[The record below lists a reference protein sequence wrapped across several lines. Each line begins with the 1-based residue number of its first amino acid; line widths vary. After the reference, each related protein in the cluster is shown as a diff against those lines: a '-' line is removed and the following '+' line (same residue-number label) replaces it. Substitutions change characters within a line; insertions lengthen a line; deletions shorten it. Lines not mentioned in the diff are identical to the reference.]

1 MPNYILEAKK
11 RLGMIKQP
19 HIAPNIEPKK
29 HQQTDQTETSQTVV
43 ENSNHNNDAKKTQ
56 KHWQM
61 WDNPSTP
68 DKIKEIRARLGDDRY
83 RKLQRSKT
91 SLSAYETKLENYI
104 NSNNTVNPTSQR
116 PKTSFEIKTETAPE
130 NGTTHVTTTITVNEN
145 EAAAIAQA
153 LEPYQIPTINDME
166 KKSYVNTNVS
176 YNPPMPTSGHLP
188 LSAVSTNYFDLPNP
202 SIIHTT
208 ATTLP
213 SFSEPYDNYVQPQS
227 FSISQK
233 VNSNP
238 EVSALQTVYDND
250 NFMVNNENQVVSDRS
265 NDENENDYYTVV
277 PNNNNNNVKEKTFVK
292 HFEKKN
298 AYFKNI
304 ILESSR

>member
-19 HIAPNIEPKK
+19 HIAPNIEHKK
-29 HQQTDQTETSQTVV
+29 HQQTEQAPQTVIDT
-43 ENSNHNNDAKKTQ
+43 NNQSTEAKKSQ

-91 SLSAYETKLENYI
+91 SLSAYETKLDNYI
-104 NSNNTVNPTSQR
+104 KTSNNINNSSQR
-116 PKTSFEIKTETAPE
+116 PKTSFEIKTENAPE
-130 NGTTHVTTTITVNEN
+130 NVNSNFRVTTTVTVNEN
-145 EAAAIAQA
+145 EAAALAQA

-166 KKSYVNTNVS
+166 PKSHVNTTVS

-188 LSAVSTNYFDLPNP
+188 LSAVGTNYFDLPNP

-213 SFSEPYDNYVQPQS
+213 PFSEQYDNYIQTYSNNQNAS
-227 FSISQK
+227 
-233 VNSNP
+233 SNP

-250 NFMVNNENQVVSDRS
+250 NFMVNNENQVISDRT
-265 NDENENDYYTVV
+265 NDDNENDYYTVA
-277 PNNNNNNVKEKTFVK
+277 PNNEVIEIN
-292 HFEKKN
+292 
-298 AYFKNI
+298 FKFDQMF
-304 ILESSR
+304 

>member
-19 HIAPNIEPKK
+19 HIAPNIEHKK
-29 HQQTDQTETSQTVV
+29 HQQTEQAPQPVIDTNSQSADTKI
-43 ENSNHNNDAKKTQ
+43 SQ

-91 SLSAYETKLENYI
+91 SLSAYETKLDNYI
-104 NSNNTVNPTSQR
+104 KTSNNFNNSTQR
-116 PKTSFEIKTETAPE
+116 PKTSFEIKTENAPQ
-130 NGTTHVTTTITVNEN
+130 NVNSNLRVTTTVTVNEN
-145 EAAAIAQA
+145 EAAALAQA

-166 KKSYVNTNVS
+166 TKSHVNTTVS

-188 LSAVSTNYFDLPNP
+188 LSAVGTNYFDLPNP

-213 SFSEPYDNYVQPQS
+213 PFSEQYDNYIQTYSNNQ
-227 FSISQK
+227 
-233 VNSNP
+233 NATSNP
-238 EVSALQTVYDND
+238 EVSALRTVYDND
-250 NFMVNNENQVVSDRS
+250 NFMVNNENQVISDRT
-265 NDENENDYYTVV
+265 NDDNENDYYTVV
-277 PNNNNNNVKEKTFVK
+277 PNNDVIELTLNLIKC
-292 HFEKKN
+292 FEN
-298 AYFKNI
+298 
-304 ILESSR
+304 